1 MEDAGLRISFPWQPD
16 RSPAF
21 LREREW
27 LVTNGLGG
35 YASGTLLG
43 WATRKYHG
51 LFVPNLPS
59 PHGRTVVIPRL
70 DEEIQMQDRG
80 ILLGGALYAG
90 GQEEGH
96 VHLYLKEFNHAWQS
110 PTWIFQIN
118 DRVLE
123 KTILMPFGQNTVYV
137 VYRLLG
143 GEPLQVRLRPFLA
156 FRGHDESLPVS
167 SYALWSVS
175 FRGER
180 FEARIGEE
188 LPVLR
193 LRIKP
198 GYRYFVSEEKISETH
213 LYGIEK
219 ERGLEHHEI
228 LGSPGYFVAEIR
240 PGEMAA
246 FTASTERWEALERE
260 VQEVVSSESQRLKKL
275 ISFAPDAARTGFA
288 GRLVL
293 AADEF
298 VVLPASRF
306 EEDLMARAAG
316 EETRSIIAGYH
327 WFTDWGR
334 DTMISL
340 EGLTLCTGRHR
351 EARAILMTFARY
363 VRDGLVPNQFPEGQ
377 REAIYNT
384 VDATLWYF
392 HALDRY
398 YQTTGDRDTLKA
410 LFEVLKAVIE
420 RHVGGTRFGIGIDA
434 RDGLMGAAAEGYQLT
449 WMDAKVADWVV
460 TPRRGKPVEIQA
472 LWYNAL
478 CLMQCWAEELGE
490 SAKYYAELAGRVH
503 DSFNKRFWYHK
514 GGYLSDVIDGEDPA
528 DTTRL
533 RPNQIFAVS
542 LRFPVLDRPLWKP
555 VVDIVEEKLLTP
567 YGLRTLAPGEKDYR
581 PCYEGDRWARDAAYH
596 QGLVWPWLIGHFLDA
611 RRRVYGPSHQSRAFL
626 GAFEEHLRDAG
637 IGMISEIFDA
647 EPPYTPRGCIAQAWS
662 VAEVLRAYLADG
674 SESKPPSNA

>member
-1 MEDAGLRISFPWQPD
+1 MEDADLRISFPWQPD

-27 LVTNGLGG
+27 LMTNGLGG

-59 PHGRTVVIPRL
+59 PHGRTVIIPRL
-70 DEEIQMQDRG
+70 DEEIDTHERS

-90 GQEEGH
+90 GQEEGQG
-96 VHLYLKEFNHAWQS
+96 HLYLKEFRYEWQA
-110 PTWIFQIN
+110 PTWIFQID

-137 VYRLLG
+137 LYRLLN
-143 GEPLQVRLRPFLA
+143 GEPLRIKMRPFLA

-180 FEARIGEE
+180 FEARIGEN

-193 LRIKP
+193 LRITP
-198 GYRYFVSEEKISETH
+198 GYRYFVSEEKKSETH

-228 LGSPGYFVAEIR
+228 LGSPGYFIAEIR
-240 PGEMAA
+240 PGETTA
-246 FTASTERWEALERE
+246 FTASTERWETLSQDGQA
-260 VQEVVSSESQRLKKL
+260 VVTSECQRLKKL
-275 ISFAPDAARTGFA
+275 IALAPEAARTGFA
-288 GRLVL
+288 AQLVV

-327 WFTDWGR
+327 WFSDWGR

-340 EGLTLCTGRHR
+340 EGLTLCTGRSR
-351 EARAILMTFARY
+351 EARAILTTFARY
-363 VRDGLVPNQFPEGQ
+363 VRDGLIPNQFPEGQ

-398 YQTTGDRDTLKA
+398 YQTTGDRDTLEA
-410 LFEVLKAVIE
+410 LFEVLKSMVE
-420 RHVGGTRFGIGIDA
+420 RHVAGTRFGIGVDPK
-434 RDGLMGAAAEGYQLT
+434 DGLVRAAAEGYQLT

-478 CLMQCWAEELGE
+478 RLLERWAEELGE
-490 SAKYYAELAGRVH
+490 AKTYYADLAARVH
-503 DSFNKRFWYHK
+503 ESFNTRYWYEK

-542 LRFPVLDRPLWKP
+542 LRFPVLDASLWKP
-555 VVDIVEEKLLTP
+555 VVDVVEEKLLTP
-567 YGLRTLAPGEKDYR
+567 YGLRTLAPGEKEYR
-581 PCYEGDRWARDAAYH
+581 PRYEGDRWARDAAYH

-611 RRRVYGPSHQSRAFL
+611 RRRVYGHSHDNRHFLRAFE
-626 GAFEEHLRDAG
+626 GHLRDAG
-637 IGMISEIFDA
+637 IGTISEIFDA

-662 VAEVLRAYLADG
+662 VAEVLRAYMAGAND
-674 SESKPPSNA
+674 K

>member
-1 MEDAGLRISFPWQPD
+1 MEDADLRISFPWQPD
-16 RSPAF
+16 QSPAF

-59 PHGRTVVIPRL
+59 PHGRTVIIPRL
-70 DEEIQMQDRG
+70 DEEIDTHERS

-90 GQEEGH
+90 GQEEGQA
-96 VHLYLKEFNHAWQS
+96 HLYLKEFRYEWQA
-110 PTWIFQIN
+110 PTWVFQID
-118 DRVLE
+118 DRILE
-123 KTILMPFGQNTVYV
+123 KTVLMPFGQNTVYV
-137 VYRLLG
+137 LYRLIG
-143 GEPLQVRLRPFLA
+143 REPLRIKLRPFVA
-156 FRGHDESLPVS
+156 FRGHDESLPLS
-167 SYALWSVS
+167 SHALWSVS

-180 FEARIGEE
+180 FEARIAED

-193 LRIKP
+193 LRVAP
-198 GYRYFVSEEKISETH
+198 GYRYFVSEEKKSETH

-228 LGSPGYFVAEIR
+228 LGSPGYFIAELQ
-240 PGEMAA
+240 PGQTTA
-246 FTASTERWEALERE
+246 FTASTERWEALSQDAEA
-260 VQEVVSSESQRLKKL
+260 VVGSECQRLNKL
-275 ISFAPDAARTGFA
+275 IALAPAAARTGFA
-288 GRLVL
+288 GQLVL

-306 EEDLMARAAG
+306 EEDMMARAAG

-351 EARAILMTFARY
+351 EARAILTTFARY
-363 VRDGLVPNQFPEGQ
+363 VRDGLIPNQFPEGQ
-377 REAIYNT
+377 REAMYNT
-384 VDATLWYF
+384 VDASLWYF

-410 LFEVLKAVIE
+410 LFRVLKSVIE
-420 RHVGGTRFGIGIDA
+420 RHVAGTRFGIGVDPD
-434 RDGLMGAAAEGYQLT
+434 DGLIRAAAEGYQLT

-478 CLMQCWAEELGE
+478 RLMERWAEELGE
-490 SAKYYAELAGRVH
+490 TTNYYTDLAVRVH
-503 DSFNKRFWYHK
+503 ESFNKRFWYER
-514 GGYLSDVIDGEDPA
+514 GGYLSDVVDAEDPA
-528 DTTRL
+528 DTARL
-533 RPNQIFAVS
+533 RPNQVFAVS
-542 LRFPVLDRPLWKP
+542 LRFPVLDASLWKP
-555 VVDIVEEKLLTP
+555 VVDVVEDKLLTP
-567 YGLRTLAPGEKDYR
+567 YGLRTLAPGDKEYR
-581 PCYEGDRWARDAAYH
+581 PRYEGDLWARDAAYH

-611 RRRVYGPSHQSRAFL
+611 RRRVYGHAHDNRRFLRAFE
-626 GAFEEHLRDAG
+626 GHLRDAG
-637 IGMISEIFDA
+637 IGTISEIFDA

-662 VAEVLRAYLADG
+662 VAEVLRAYLAG
-674 SESKPPSNA
+674 GE